1 MASETGVLS
10 PSSTIPK
17 VDSSFRKR
25 SCSKT
30 GSVPD
35 APQRSGLEA
44 GPDSETGVEQS
55 RAGST
60 GGKRGSGQSPRA
72 EQASAAYICGAFPHG
87 CDAGKGATD
96 ANRAAIHQGR

>member
-25 SCSKT
+25 SCSQG

-55 RAGST
+55 RAGSNRRQARVGTESARRT
-60 GGKRGSGQSPRA
+60 GVGGLYLWGVPARLRRRKKGQQMR
-72 EQASAAYICGAFPHG
+72 I
-87 CDAGKGATD
+87 
-96 ANRAAIHQGR
+96 